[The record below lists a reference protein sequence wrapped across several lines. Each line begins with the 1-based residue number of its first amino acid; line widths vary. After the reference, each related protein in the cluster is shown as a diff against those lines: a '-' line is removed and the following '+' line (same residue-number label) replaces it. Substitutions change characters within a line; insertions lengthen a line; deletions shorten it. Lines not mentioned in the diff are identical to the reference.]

1 MGSNQEIRLAFESAF
16 DAIAFKIG
24 IAFTIA
30 NLYMHKNIFLRD
42 ENPPKKRIGN
52 IATRGACLSFAHFRK
67 GLFRASVRIH
77 HAYTSVDA
85 NMQLEFAPHTCR
97 PF

>member
-30 NLYMHKNIFLRD
+30 NLYMYKNIFLRD
-42 ENPPKKRIGN
+42 ENPPKKKKREHSN
-52 IATRGACLSFAHFRK
+52 QRSMLKLCSF
-67 GLFRASVRIH
+67 S
-77 HAYTSVDA
+77 
-85 NMQLEFAPHTCR
+85 
-97 PF
+97 